1 MLNTN
6 IHFINNAEVVE
17 FDMTHSV
24 QVALV
29 THMLFL
35 RPVLI
40 NPSPLYHTPLLF
52 LTPYNLVH

>member
-40 NPSPLYHTPLLF
+40 NPSQLYRTPLPH
-52 LTPYNLVH
+52 TI